1 MRSAD
6 APGNRYIMCAFRCS
20 FEDRQRLRA
29 IALHRGEPYGK
40 VLRDHI
46 AAEFDA
52 LPIDVRFTATT
63 KALADEAAWLA
74 ATTAAMEG
82 A

>member
-1 MRSAD
+1 MRGVD

-46 AAEFDA
+46 TREFDS
-52 LPIDVRFTATT
+52 LPIDVRYVATT
-63 KALADEAAWLA
+63 KALADEAAFLA
-74 ATTAAMEG
+74 ATTATEERR
-82 A
+82 